1 MNIAIEDEFSAGGRG
16 LNIGNED
23 GFSASGQDANFENE
37 NELNECIASGLG
49 SFVENEDENESIF
62 DLSLITSD
70 HHGSDGAGFWDWV
83 VQDGANQEGG
93 SQFAISDDSSI
104 TKDLCRE
111 VDETAD
117 ASEDEEVFKAVN
129 KDLAQ

>member
-1 MNIAIEDEFSAGGRG
+1 MNLAQVVSF
-16 LNIGNED
+16 
-23 GFSASGQDANFENE
+23 FENE
-37 NELNECIASGLG
+37 NE
-49 SFVENEDENESIF
+49 NESIV

-70 HHGSDGAGFWDWV
+70 HNERDVAGFWDWV
-83 VQDGANQEGG
+83 VQDGANEEGG

-104 TKDLCRE
+104 TKDLCGD